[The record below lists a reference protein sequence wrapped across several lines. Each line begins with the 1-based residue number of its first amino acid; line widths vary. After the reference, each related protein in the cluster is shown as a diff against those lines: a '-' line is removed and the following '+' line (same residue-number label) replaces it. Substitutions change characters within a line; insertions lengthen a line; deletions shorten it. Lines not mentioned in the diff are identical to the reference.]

1 MTDFRITED
10 ELKKYTIGGS
20 KEKKYSHGTF
30 KLTEDELKKYTT
42 PTKKAS
48 KPQNK
53 NIVKAEGTAD
63 EAVSAAK
70 GKPKS
75 GSLSAYEEAVRR
87 SFNDASGNYNPQT
100 GINEGY
106 GTVTPGAKPIS
117 ALLNVIYNKA
127 VNPLANKAYNVYEKL
142 DDYAAN
148 EDDISR
154 MKAAADEQAQG
165 QAFNDESLRLN
176 RALNERKEWLSG
188 MTDEQKRTYL
198 ALPERERKDYLDS
211 IEDELNQ
218 KAGIKEAQYILGQ
231 GKETASPEGYAF
243 AAGVQNF
250 KSGLEGA
257 VNLLR
262 GKEGVTAARGDLEYA
277 YGAVA
282 PTLEGVHKT
291 LSDYAYT
298 TGNMVPSMAL
308 GFINPVAGRAAMFAS
323 SAGNSYDQSIREGYT
338 PEKSAAYGIPIG
350 LKEVALSYLLGAIP
364 GISSAENIITRNV
377 GNVGNKILGTVI
389 KNEPLRA
396 AASNLIGRV
405 VAEGAEETAQE
416 WIEPALQNMILGQNN
431 NLNFFT
437 DKDLRNR
444 MAYAGFLGGLS
455 GGTFNIPGS
464 VNVYNGVKAQRAGVD
479 TSNISNTDTTNG
491 LQTEQNTAENS
502 AKVENGAEGNTE
514 TAENIVTNNNETA
527 DSSDIKANETEIVK
541 RDMSNADE
549 QTMQNIKNQYE
560 HSTDL
565 GLVNFIKTVR
575 NTAKNGW
582 MKFKLKNV
590 TDSSAEDIRRL
601 TGVNVRG
608 FETEIGG
615 SAITHIDRR
624 HGVNGK
630 ADSTMADVNDMAR
643 VQFVI
648 DDYDS
653 IRLTGKTNRE
663 YKNADGTPAKTVEL
677 VKRVNGKFYV
687 VEAVPDSAKHTVHIV
702 SMYKSQI
709 KTGERQVP
717 DAAQISTPHS
727 DGQTELGLSPDN
739 SISNNTEN
747 INSLGAETEITEGQ
761 NTESLQPEATD
772 DLTTTEE
779 ETAPPAEEEVQES
792 AERAAMR
799 RRALETVNRNSPDAQ
814 RIYREIMSN
823 YGYGKVIQNMD
834 AAAKKLG
841 TKITYYAED
850 GRAEGYAEDGSIY
863 LNVKNLRSTQ
873 EGVWRL
879 FKHELSHTLQGA
891 TKAYGK
897 LFSSKAGQELFNKFL
912 KDNGYTNITEL
923 ENEIRSRYSKNGKN
937 LTEEELNYELMARF
951 IEGSDIL
958 NSEESIRKLTEA
970 SPNLAQRIIEWFK
983 YMRTRFKGTEYDKQ
997 LAQAERLYLKAVKEA
1012 QRNGAY
1018 SGGQETGK
1026 NHSLRDVRVPESYE
1040 ELTSKPDIEIVDIR
1054 NSYGKSIKNIES
1066 SLKKSGIYNEPVIN
1080 KDTNESIF
1088 FNGKGVAHSIS
1099 NGGVENV
1106 YASEHMPEIIENA
1119 VLAFKQNDRHERST
1133 ADQVYVFFG
1142 AVRGEKGCYPV
1153 KLMIKEYDISKQANL
1168 PENVKSYFEK
1178 NGKSQMYATL
1188 YDNKVVGKVFN
1199 VEDIE
1204 IAGEIPYISQGGSGK
1219 QNGNP
1224 GYEYSPATTISV
1236 AELLKNVNEETRK
1249 YIPAKVDTG
1258 NNGTGRQYS
1267 IASESETGDTET
1279 SLQGEETERKTG
1291 SIKTDGKKNIAFLDG
1306 LKIDR
1311 QPGEKRNEAIKRF
1324 FNNNFK
1330 NKEIEIIENQEKVT
1344 TDQIGKYLYPGEI
1357 RQNYDVKI
1365 NSIPILDDIIKVA
1378 TNKTHSADLLVNG
1391 QKKNHSGLDATNG
1404 WDYYD
1409 TLFAVDDSGVIWGGK
1424 VVVRDA
1430 KNGKSYFYDLD
1441 EIRVVG
1447 YQDVNE
1453 FNPVEYGQTTLTNN
1467 ILPKNEFDN
1476 TKLDGNNRQYSIAEE
1491 TETGDT
1497 LSRKSEDYIRSSTN
1511 RLLNEFMSITGT
1523 SRFADTK
1530 SIKADINSFA
1540 EECVRTG
1547 KIDKDKANKLF
1558 DKVWSDAL
1566 YKNDEMYTQY
1576 KDVAQ
1581 KIKSTALYGEGLG
1594 SLKTKYKQEYRNKIK
1609 LTDDPSARKIDS
1621 FYNELCETNP
1631 ELFDP
1636 NITNIEDQI
1645 PAMAEVVDAVRITYD
1660 GLKDTF
1666 SDYDAESADARDYFM
1681 ESLDQFI
1688 NDVSHYETGK
1698 KEINS
1703 KRTETEKTSRE
1714 VTEKF
1719 LTDKDYREEVYKG
1732 YNDAKKEYEK
1742 ALSKKILTPRE
1753 NEILSLIYKGTLS
1766 IDELSG
1772 MKGINAKAIERIYPK
1787 YETYRNTQQAIADSK
1802 KAARVPYKELAER
1815 AAEGSDGWKDKKRG
1829 ISYSTE
1835 IMERNIEDITKRNG
1849 GRKNDEAKFINDNY
1863 FKPIHH
1869 NEAEATRYKN
1879 SLTERINALNLK
1891 NKKLY
1896 RVPVRDEISG
1906 VPTEQLVSER
1916 ALVQLYGEG
1925 LITEQTLS
1933 KTGADVEK
1941 IKRAKEEMRSIYDE
1955 LFDKANE
1962 ALIRNGYEPIAKRAD
1977 YFPHFTEDRPDTLL
1991 GKAAAAVG
1999 IDITG
2004 DALPTDIAG
2013 ITNTFRPGKK
2023 WVGNFLRREGTKTDY
2038 DVLKGFDRYIGPVS
2052 DVIYHTDDIQRLR
2065 AFETELRYKYSDKGI
2080 QDRIEQ
2086 IRNDET
2092 LTPEDRNNRL
2102 EALYKASKM
2111 SHLPNLVTQ
2120 LRSYTDTLAG
2130 KKHKADRFIED
2141 TAGRGV
2147 YKFLKSAYSKTGANM
2162 VAVNVGSWLTNFV
2175 PVTQALGVVR
2185 CDSMAKAIFDTIKA
2199 QVQSDGF
2206 VEKSDFL
2213 INRRGSE
2220 NVSKT
2225 MGDIAAGYLTKPFE
2239 IIDNLSAEIVTRAIY
2254 YDNMRTS
2261 LNEST
2266 ALEYAND
2273 MAARLM
2279 ADRSKGSV
2287 PTAFNVQN
2295 PLIKT
2300 FTMFQLEANNQYK
2313 YYFKDVPAD
2322 VRTRATGTLATAFF
2336 KMFLAAFLYNK
2347 LYKKIVGRNAAP
2359 DPIDITLSAIGNYKE
2374 AYKGNQSYFKAT
2386 VSTAKDIAEEAPFIG
2401 GLLGGGRVPMSSV
2414 VPDAGKLLEAGIGLA
2429 TGEIDEKKAMATIT
2443 QELMNPALYLL
2454 MPIGGGQ
2461 LKKTAQGLKTVWDG
2475 GEYTYDKDGNKKL
2488 KYPIDKSDPLKTKA
2502 KYVQAAVFG
2511 KSALPEAQY
2520 YYDQGFKA
2528 LTVKQTEQYPKVIAA
2543 GITYQQYMEALMA
2556 ARKAES
2562 DKDENG
2568 KTIPLSSARNKKR
2581 AIDKVA
2587 DEYGLTERQRKILY
2601 EANGVSE
2608 KIL

>member
-792 AERAAMR
+792 DERAAMR

-1267 IASESETGDTET
+1267 IA
-1279 SLQGEETERKTG
+1279 
-1291 SIKTDGKKNIAFLDG
+1291 
-1306 LKIDR
+1306 
-1311 QPGEKRNEAIKRF
+1311 
-1324 FNNNFK
+1324 
-1330 NKEIEIIENQEKVT
+1330 
-1344 TDQIGKYLYPGEI
+1344 
-1357 RQNYDVKI
+1357 
-1365 NSIPILDDIIKVA
+1365 
-1378 TNKTHSADLLVNG
+1378 
-1391 QKKNHSGLDATNG
+1391 
-1404 WDYYD
+1404 
-1409 TLFAVDDSGVIWGGK
+1409 
-1424 VVVRDA
+1424 
-1430 KNGKSYFYDLD
+1430 
-1441 EIRVVG
+1441 
-1447 YQDVNE
+1447 
-1453 FNPVEYGQTTLTNN
+1453 
-1467 ILPKNEFDN
+1467 
-1476 TKLDGNNRQYSIAEE
+1476 EE
-1491 TETGDT
+1491 TET
-1497 LSRKSEDYIRSSTN
+1497 SRYST
-1511 RLLNEFMSITGT
+1511 
-1523 SRFADTK
+1523 
-1530 SIKADINSFA
+1530 
-1540 EECVRTG
+1540 EE
-1547 KIDKDKANKLF
+1547 L
-1558 DKVWSDAL
+1558 
-1566 YKNDEMYTQY
+1566 
-1576 KDVAQ
+1576 
-1581 KIKSTALYGEGLG
+1581 
-1594 SLKTKYKQEYRNKIK
+1594 
-1609 LTDDPSARKIDS
+1609 
-1621 FYNELCETNP
+1621 
-1631 ELFDP
+1631 
-1636 NITNIEDQI
+1636 
-1645 PAMAEVVDAVRITYD
+1645 
-1660 GLKDTF
+1660 LKDTSKALEARKQAE
-1666 SDYDAESADARDYFM
+1666 SDYKA
-1681 ESLDQFI
+1681 
-1688 NDVSHYETGK
+1688 
-1698 KEINS
+1698 
-1703 KRTETEKTSRE
+1703 
-1714 VTEKF
+1714 
-1719 LTDKDYREEVYKG
+1719 
-1732 YNDAKKEYEK
+1732 YEK
-1742 ALSKKILTPRE
+1742 AANKAKLTPKDRVF
-1753 NEILSLIYKGTLS
+1753 LDLLYKGTITEEDIPANS
-1766 IDELSG
+1766 RSKIESVYPTY
-1772 MKGINAKAIERIYPK
+1772 KACRDA
-1787 YETYRNTQQAIADSK
+1787 RQAIADSK

-1815 AAEGSDGWKDKKRG
+1815 AAEGSDGWQDKKRG

-1896 RVPVRDEISG
+1896 RVPVRDERSG

>member
-1 MTDFRITED
+1 MAKFKISED
-10 ELKKYTIGGS
+10 KLKKYAVEPGEVSNVRNPGYSTFKISEEDLKKYTVQPIRQ
-20 KEKKYSHGTF
+20 
-30 KLTEDELKKYTT
+30 
-42 PTKKAS
+42 AS

-53 NIVKAEGTAD
+53 NIRKAEGDAD
-63 EAVSAAK
+63 EAVYATK
-70 GKPKS
+70 GKPKTS

-106 GTVTPGAKPIS
+106 GTVTPGAKPIN
-117 ALLNVIYNKA
+117 ALLDVIYNKA
-127 VNPLANKAYNVYEKL
+127 VNPIANKAYDVYEKA
-142 DDYAAN
+142 DDYAVN
-148 EDDISR
+148 EDDLSR
-154 MKAAADEQAQG
+154 MKAAAEEQAQG
-165 QAFNDESLRLN
+165 QAFNDEGLRLN
-176 RALNERKEWLSG
+176 RALNERKQWLSG

-198 ALPERERKDYLDS
+198 LLPERERKDYLDS

-218 KAGIKEAQYILGQ
+218 KAGIKEAQYVLGK
-231 GKETASPEGYAF
+231 GKETASPAGYAF

-262 GKEGVTAARGDLEYA
+262 GKDGQAVTRGDLEYA

-338 PEKSAAYGIPIG
+338 PEKSAAYGIPSG

-364 GISSAENIITRNV
+364 GISSAENIITRNA

-396 AASNLIGRV
+396 AASNLIGRI

-416 WIEPALQNMILGQNN
+416 WLEPALQNMILGQNN

-437 DKDLRNR
+437 DKELRNR

-479 TSNISNTDTTNG
+479 TSNISNADTTNG

-502 AKVENGAEGNTE
+502 AKVENGAEGRTETAEDNTE
-514 TAENIVTNNNETA
+514 TARSYLFARNTDERAADTAERAERRGVTEEDIWNTLGLKRDSRGNWIREIDDSGAEFDAKGLTKGRLSDVFKHDEFYREYPEAAKIRFEFADLKGKNAIYNSKKNRITLDNKYKNGNNAEASAKIIHELQHYLQNTEGRSVGGTRDVVYNYLMNRAYEEYSNTREFKRLQSYDQRVEYLENKIKEAYGSNDLERILFNEYRAIEGEEEARAAANRQAMDKYERADNYPEYGDRGIDWTAKEKAEEMNTSGDYAGRLNPDIAKRIKSGILKNKEKGVRAYDEGDVYEGTEEPNSRFDDDRGRPDEARRETDDLSGYRELNNIQTTEETSGGRTETLQNEHTTEVTAQDTGYHDGRYSRETINNNEEQVGN
-527 DSSDIKANETEIVK
+527 DLFFNEE
-541 RDMSNADE
+541 
-549 QTMQNIKNQYE
+549 
-560 HSTDL
+560 
-565 GLVNFIKTVR
+565 
-575 NTAKNGW
+575 
-582 MKFKLKNV
+582 
-590 TDSSAEDIRRL
+590 
-601 TGVNVRG
+601 
-608 FETEIGG
+608 
-615 SAITHIDRR
+615 
-624 HGVNGK
+624 
-630 ADSTMADVNDMAR
+630 
-643 VQFVI
+643 
-648 DDYDS
+648 
-653 IRLTGKTNRE
+653 
-663 YKNADGTPAKTVEL
+663 
-677 VKRVNGKFYV
+677 
-687 VEAVPDSAKHTVHIV
+687 
-702 SMYKSQI
+702 
-709 KTGERQVP
+709 
-717 DAAQISTPHS
+717 
-727 DGQTELGLSPDN
+727 
-739 SISNNTEN
+739 NTET
-747 INSLGAETEITEGQ
+747 SRQSTE
-761 NTESLQPEATD
+761 P
-772 DLTTTEE
+772 
-779 ETAPPAEEEVQES
+779 EVQES

-834 AAAKKLG
+834 AVAKKLG

-983 YMRTRFKGTEYDKQ
+983 YMRTMFKGTEYDKQ

-1018 SGGQETGK
+1018 RNTA
-1026 NHSLRDVRVPESYE
+1026 NDINLESDN
-1040 ELTSKPDIEIVDIR
+1040 T
-1054 NSYGKSIKNIES
+1054 ES
-1066 SLKKSGIYNEPVIN
+1066 SINNRQYSIN
-1080 KDTNESIF
+1080 KNFESEYDNWDKTNGRIRFNVGSTSEALRSIGVNDRNIVWDSSKILKTKKDHPNITDDVIKQIPQILENPIIIMQSKGFDTRVTMYGE
-1088 FNGKGVAHSIS
+1088 
-1099 NGGVENV
+1099 V
-1106 YASEHMPEIIENA
+1106 YDVNNRPVLA
-1119 VLAFKQNDRHERST
+1119 VLELRPTNNKGLELDQIKVAST
-1133 ADQVYVFFG
+1133 
-1142 AVRGEKGCYPV
+1142 
-1153 KLMIKEYDISKQANL
+1153 
-1168 PENVKSYFEK
+1168 
-1178 NGKSQMYATL
+1178 YAKTAT
-1188 YDNKVVGKVFN
+1188 YT
-1199 VEDIE
+1199 
-1204 IAGEIPYISQGGSGK
+1204 
-1219 QNGNP
+1219 QNGNMETTARQNAQNLIDGSDILYVDPNKKRTDTWFSQNRLSLPLAITKYGSIKKIHHKSP
-1224 GYEYSPATTISV
+1224 G
-1236 AELLKNVNEETRK
+1236 VNSNNMQVSEK
-1249 YIPAKVDTG
+1249 YDRNKTSLGKAMQKAGITPEMFEDG
-1258 NNGTGRQYS
+1258 GGTGRQYS
-1267 IASESETGDTET
+1267 IAEDTET
-1279 SLQGEETERKTG
+1279 SRYSTEE
-1291 SIKTDGKKNIAFLDG
+1291 L
-1306 LKIDR
+1306 
-1311 QPGEKRNEAIKRF
+1311 
-1324 FNNNFK
+1324 
-1330 NKEIEIIENQEKVT
+1330 
-1344 TDQIGKYLYPGEI
+1344 
-1357 RQNYDVKI
+1357 
-1365 NSIPILDDIIKVA
+1365 
-1378 TNKTHSADLLVNG
+1378 
-1391 QKKNHSGLDATNG
+1391 
-1404 WDYYD
+1404 
-1409 TLFAVDDSGVIWGGK
+1409 
-1424 VVVRDA
+1424 
-1430 KNGKSYFYDLD
+1430 
-1441 EIRVVG
+1441 
-1447 YQDVNE
+1447 
-1453 FNPVEYGQTTLTNN
+1453 
-1467 ILPKNEFDN
+1467 
-1476 TKLDGNNRQYSIAEE
+1476 
-1491 TETGDT
+1491 
-1497 LSRKSEDYIRSSTN
+1497 
-1511 RLLNEFMSITGT
+1511 
-1523 SRFADTK
+1523 
-1530 SIKADINSFA
+1530 
-1540 EECVRTG
+1540 
-1547 KIDKDKANKLF
+1547 
-1558 DKVWSDAL
+1558 
-1566 YKNDEMYTQY
+1566 
-1576 KDVAQ
+1576 
-1581 KIKSTALYGEGLG
+1581 
-1594 SLKTKYKQEYRNKIK
+1594 
-1609 LTDDPSARKIDS
+1609 
-1621 FYNELCETNP
+1621 
-1631 ELFDP
+1631 
-1636 NITNIEDQI
+1636 
-1645 PAMAEVVDAVRITYD
+1645 
-1660 GLKDTF
+1660 LKDTGKALEARKQAE
-1666 SDYDAESADARDYFM
+1666 SDYKA
-1681 ESLDQFI
+1681 
-1688 NDVSHYETGK
+1688 
-1698 KEINS
+1698 
-1703 KRTETEKTSRE
+1703 
-1714 VTEKF
+1714 
-1719 LTDKDYREEVYKG
+1719 
-1732 YNDAKKEYEK
+1732 YEK
-1742 ALSKKILTPRE
+1742 AADKAKLTPKDRVF
-1753 NEILSLIYKGTLS
+1753 LDLLYKGTITEEDIPANS
-1766 IDELSG
+1766 ISKIESVYPVY
-1772 MKGINAKAIERIYPK
+1772 KACRDA
-1787 YETYRNTQQAIADSK
+1787 RQAIADSK
-1802 KAARVPYKELAER
+1802 KAAKVPYKELAER
-1815 AAEGSDGWKDKKRG
+1815 AAEGSDGWKDKKAG
-1829 ISYSTE
+1829 IFYSTE

-1879 SLTERINALNLK
+1879 SLTERINGLDLK

-1896 RVPVRDEISG
+1896 RVAVRDERSG

-1925 LITEQTLS
+1925 LITEQTLT
-1933 KTGADVEK
+1933 KTGADAEK

-2038 DVLKGFDRYIGPVS
+2038 DVLKGFDRYLGPVS

-2102 EALYKASKM
+2102 EALYNASKM
-2111 SHLPNLVTQ
+2111 SHLPNLVTE

-2130 KKHKADRFIED
+2130 KKHKADRMIED
-2141 TAGRGV
+2141 AAGRGV
-2147 YKFLKSAYSKTGANM
+2147 YKFLKSVYSKTGANM
-2162 VAVNVGSWLTNFV
+2162 VAVNVGSWLTNLI
-2175 PVTQALGVVR
+2175 PVTQALGVVKS
-2185 CDSMAKAIFDTIKA
+2185 DSMAKAIFDTIKA

-2206 VEKSDFL
+2206 AEKSDFL

-2225 MGDIAAGYLTKPFE
+2225 KGDIAAGYLTKPFE

-2287 PTAFNVQN
+2287 PTLFNVQN
-2295 PLIKT
+2295 PLVKT
-2300 FTMFQLEANNQYK
+2300 FTMFQLEVNNQYK

-2322 VRTRATGTLATAFF
+2322 VRTRATGALATAFF

-2347 LYKKIVGRNAAP
+2347 LYKKIVGRNAAT
-2359 DPIDITLSAIGNYKE
+2359 DPIDIALSAAGNYYE

-2386 VSTAKDIAEEAPFIG
+2386 VSTAKDIAEEVPFIG
-2401 GLLGGGRVPMSSV
+2401 GVLGGGRVPMSSV
-2414 VPDAGKLLEAGIGLA
+2414 MPDAGKLAEAGIGLL
-2429 TGEIDEKKAMATIT
+2429 TGEMDEKKAMTTIT

-2461 LKKTAQGLKTVWDG
+2461 AKKFIQGVKTVWDG
-2475 GEYTYDKDGNKKL
+2475 GEYIYDKEGNKKL

-2520 YYDQGFKA
+2520 YYDKGFKA

-2543 GITYQQYMEALMA
+2543 GITYQQYMEALTA

-2562 DKDENG
+2562 DKDKDGE
-2568 KTIPLSSARNKKR
+2568 TIPLSLARNKKR

-2608 KIL
+2608 KVY

>member
-1 MTDFRITED
+1 MAKFKISED
-10 ELKKYTIGGS
+10 KLKKYAVEPGEVSNVRNPGYATFKISEEDLKKYTVQPIRQ
-20 KEKKYSHGTF
+20 
-30 KLTEDELKKYTT
+30 
-42 PTKKAS
+42 AS

-53 NIVKAEGTAD
+53 NIRKAAGDAD
-63 EAVSAAK
+63 EEVSTAK
-70 GKPKS
+70 AKPKTS
-75 GSLSAYEEAVRR
+75 GSLSAYDEAVRR

-106 GTVTPGAKPIS
+106 GTVTPGAKPIN
-117 ALLNVIYNKA
+117 ALLDVIYNKA
-127 VNPLANKAYNVYEKL
+127 VNPIANKAYDVYEKA
-142 DDYAAN
+142 DDYAVN
-148 EDDISR
+148 EDYLSR
-154 MKAAADEQAQG
+154 MKAAAEEQAQG

-176 RALNERKEWLSG
+176 RALNERKQWLSG

-198 ALPERERKDYLDS
+198 LLPEKERKDYLDS

-218 KAGIKEAQYILGQ
+218 KAGIKEAQYVLGK
-231 GKETASPEGYAF
+231 GKETASPAGYAF

-262 GKEGVTAARGDLEYA
+262 GKEGETAARGDLEYA

-282 PTLEGVHKT
+282 PTLEGGHKV
-291 LSDYAYT
+291 LSDLAYT
-298 TGNMVPSMAL
+298 TGNMAPSMAL
-308 GFINPVAGRAAMFAS
+308 GLVSGGLGTAAMGIS
-323 SAGNSYDQSIREGYT
+323 SAGNSYDEAIREGYK
-338 PEKSAAYGIPIG
+338 PEESAAYGIASGI
-350 LKEVALSYLLGAIP
+350 KEAALQRVAGALPGVSNAQSVLSKALGKYGDKA
-364 GISSAENIITRNV
+364 A
-377 GNVGNKILGTVI
+377 KALI
-389 KNEPLRA
+389 KNEALRTSLERIVGSA
-396 AASNLIGRV
+396 LS
-405 VAEGAEETAQE
+405 EGSEEYVQE
-416 WIEPALQNMILGQNN
+416 IL
-431 NLNFFT
+431 
-437 DKDLRNR
+437 DPILRNIFLKEDNEVKLFTPEA
-444 MAYAGFLGGLS
+444 AYAGFLGGIS
-455 GGTFNIPGS
+455 GGMFELPG
-464 VNVYNGVKAQRAGVD
+464 AIRAGVD
-479 TSNISNTDTTNG
+479 TNNISNTDIANG
-491 LQTEQNTAENS
+491 LQTEQNAAENS

-514 TAENIVTNNNETA
+514 TVKSYLFARNTDEGAADTAERAERRGVTEEDIWNSLGLKRDSRGNWIREINDSGAEFDAKGLTKGKLSDVFKHDEFYREYPDAAKIRFAFADLKGKNARYDSRNKRIILDNKYKNGNNAEASAKIIHELQHYLQSTEGRSVGGTRDVVYNYLMNRAYEEYSNTREFKRLQSYDQRVEYLENKIKEAYGSNDLERILFNEYRAIEGEEEARAAANRQTMDKYERADNYPEYGDRGIDWTAKERDREINTSRYYAKILNPDIAKRLRDGIIKEKGGRAYDEGDVYESTGRSTERTDSRLGLPDVERAETDSDVFGRRELNNIQTAGETSGGRTQTLQNEHTTEVPAQDTGNQGGGYSKENINNNE
-527 DSSDIKANETEIVK
+527 
-541 RDMSNADE
+541 E
-549 QTMQNIKNQYE
+549 QVGN
-560 HSTDL
+560 DL
-565 GLVNFIKTVR
+565 FF
-575 NTAKNGW
+575 NG
-582 MKFKLKNV
+582 
-590 TDSSAEDIRRL
+590 E
-601 TGVNVRG
+601 
-608 FETEIGG
+608 
-615 SAITHIDRR
+615 
-624 HGVNGK
+624 
-630 ADSTMADVNDMAR
+630 
-643 VQFVI
+643 
-648 DDYDS
+648 
-653 IRLTGKTNRE
+653 
-663 YKNADGTPAKTVEL
+663 
-677 VKRVNGKFYV
+677 
-687 VEAVPDSAKHTVHIV
+687 
-702 SMYKSQI
+702 
-709 KTGERQVP
+709 
-717 DAAQISTPHS
+717 
-727 DGQTELGLSPDN
+727 
-739 SISNNTEN
+739 
-747 INSLGAETEITEGQ
+747 
-761 NTESLQPEATD
+761 NTESLQPE
-772 DLTTTEE
+772 
-779 ETAPPAEEEVQES
+779 VRES

-799 RRALETVNRNSPDAQ
+799 RRALETVNKNSPDAQ

-823 YGYGKVIQNMD
+823 YGYGKAIRNMD
-834 AAAKKLG
+834 AAAEKLG

-912 KDNGYTNITEL
+912 KDNGYANITEL
-923 ENEIRSRYSKNGKN
+923 ENEIRSRYGKNGKS

-951 IEGSDIL
+951 IEDSDIL
-958 NSEESIRKLTEA
+958 TSEESIRKLTEA
-970 SPNLAQRIIEWFK
+970 SPNLAERIIEWFK
-983 YMRTRFKGTEYDKQ
+983 YMRTMFKGTEYDKQ

-1040 ELTSKPDIEIVDIR
+1040 ELTSKPDID
-1054 NSYGKSIKNIES
+1054 
-1066 SLKKSGIYNEPVIN
+1066 
-1080 KDTNESIF
+1080 
-1088 FNGKGVAHSIS
+1088 
-1099 NGGVENV
+1099 
-1106 YASEHMPEIIENA
+1106 
-1119 VLAFKQNDRHERST
+1119 
-1133 ADQVYVFFG
+1133 
-1142 AVRGEKGCYPV
+1142 
-1153 KLMIKEYDISKQANL
+1153 
-1168 PENVKSYFEK
+1168 
-1178 NGKSQMYATL
+1178 
-1188 YDNKVVGKVFN
+1188 
-1199 VEDIE
+1199 
-1204 IAGEIPYISQGGSGK
+1204 
-1219 QNGNP
+1219 
-1224 GYEYSPATTISV
+1224 
-1236 AELLKNVNEETRK
+1236 
-1249 YIPAKVDTG
+1249 
-1258 NNGTGRQYS
+1258 
-1267 IASESETGDTET
+1267 
-1279 SLQGEETERKTG
+1279 
-1291 SIKTDGKKNIAFLDG
+1291 IAFLDG

-1453 FNPVEYGQTTLTNN
+1453 FNPVEYGQTTLNNN

-1476 TKLDGNNRQYSIAEE
+1476 TKLDGNNRQYSISSE
-1491 TETGDT
+1491 TEAGDT
-1497 LSRKSEDYIRSSTN
+1497 E
-1511 RLLNEFMSITGT
+1511 T
-1523 SRFADTK
+1523 SRYST
-1530 SIKADINSFA
+1530 
-1540 EECVRTG
+1540 EE
-1547 KIDKDKANKLF
+1547 L
-1558 DKVWSDAL
+1558 
-1566 YKNDEMYTQY
+1566 
-1576 KDVAQ
+1576 
-1581 KIKSTALYGEGLG
+1581 
-1594 SLKTKYKQEYRNKIK
+1594 
-1609 LTDDPSARKIDS
+1609 
-1621 FYNELCETNP
+1621 
-1631 ELFDP
+1631 
-1636 NITNIEDQI
+1636 
-1645 PAMAEVVDAVRITYD
+1645 
-1660 GLKDTF
+1660 LKDTSKALEARKQAE
-1666 SDYDAESADARDYFM
+1666 SDYRA
-1681 ESLDQFI
+1681 
-1688 NDVSHYETGK
+1688 
-1698 KEINS
+1698 
-1703 KRTETEKTSRE
+1703 
-1714 VTEKF
+1714 
-1719 LTDKDYREEVYKG
+1719 
-1732 YNDAKKEYEK
+1732 YEK
-1742 ALSKKILTPRE
+1742 AANKAKLTPKDRVF
-1753 NEILSLIYKGTLS
+1753 LDLLYKGTITEEDIPANS
-1766 IDELSG
+1766 ISKIESVYPVY
-1772 MKGINAKAIERIYPK
+1772 KACRDA
-1787 YETYRNTQQAIADSK
+1787 RQAIADSK
-1802 KAARVPYKELAER
+1802 KAAKVPYKELAER
-1815 AAEGSDGWKDKKRG
+1815 AAEGSDGWKDKKAG
-1829 ISYSTE
+1829 IFYSTE

-1879 SLTERINALNLK
+1879 SLTERINGLDLK

-1896 RVPVRDEISG
+1896 RVAVRDERSG

-1925 LITEQTLS
+1925 LITEQTLN
-1933 KTGADVEK
+1933 KTGADAEK

-2013 ITNTFRPGKK
+2013 ITNAFRPGKK

-2038 DVLKGFDRYIGPVS
+2038 DVLKGFDRYLGPVS

-2102 EALYKASKM
+2102 EALYNASKM
-2111 SHLPNLVTQ
+2111 SHLPNLVTE

-2130 KKHKADRFIED
+2130 KKHKADRMIED
-2141 TAGRGV
+2141 AAGRGV
-2147 YKFLKSAYSKTGANM
+2147 YKFLKSVYSKTGANM
-2162 VAVNVGSWLTNFV
+2162 VAVNVGSWLTNLI
-2175 PVTQALGVVR
+2175 PVTQALGVVKS
-2185 CDSMAKAIFDTIKA
+2185 DSMAKAIFDTIKA

-2206 VEKSDFL
+2206 AEKSDFL

-2225 MGDIAAGYLTKPFE
+2225 KGDIAAGYLTKPFE

-2279 ADRSKGSV
+2279 ADRSKGSM
-2287 PTAFNVQN
+2287 PTLFNVQN
-2295 PLIKT
+2295 PLVKT
-2300 FTMFQLEANNQYK
+2300 FTMFQLEVNNQYK

-2322 VRTRATGTLATAFF
+2322 VRTRATGALATAFF

-2347 LYKKIVGRNAAP
+2347 LYKKIVGRNAAT
-2359 DPIDITLSAIGNYKE
+2359 DPIDIALSAAGNYYE

-2386 VSTAKDIAEEAPFIG
+2386 VSTAKDIAEEVPFIG
-2401 GLLGGGRVPMSSV
+2401 GVLGGGRVPMSSV
-2414 VPDAGKLLEAGIGLA
+2414 MPDAGQLAEAGIGLL
-2429 TGEIDEKKAMATIT
+2429 TGEMDEKKAMTTIT

-2461 LKKTAQGLKTVWDG
+2461 AKKFIQGVKTVWDG
-2475 GEYTYDKDGNKKL
+2475 GEYIYDKEGNKKL

-2520 YYDQGFKA
+2520 YYDKGFKA

-2543 GITYQQYMEALMA
+2543 GITYQQYMEALTA

-2562 DKDENG
+2562 DKYKDGE
-2568 KTIPLSSARNKKR
+2568 TIPLSLARNKKR

-2608 KIL
+2608 KVY

>member
-1 MTDFRITED
+1 MAKFKISED
-10 ELKKYTIGGS
+10 KLKKYTVEPGEVSNVRNPG
-20 KEKKYSHGTF
+20 YSTF
-30 KLTEDELKKYTT
+30 KISEEDLKKYTVQ
-42 PTKKAS
+42 PIKQAS

-53 NIVKAEGTAD
+53 NIVKAAGDAD

-117 ALLNVIYNKA
+117 ALLNVIYNKT

-231 GKETASPEGYAF
+231 GKETASPAGYAF

-277 YGAVA
+277 YGGIA
-282 PTLEGVHKT
+282 PTLEGGHKV
-291 LSDYAYT
+291 LSDLAYT
-298 TGNMVPSMAL
+298 TGNMAPSMAL
-308 GFINPVAGRAAMFAS
+308 GFISGGLGTAAMGVS
-323 SAGNSYDQSIREGYT
+323 SAGNSYDQAIREGYK
-338 PEKSAAYGIPIG
+338 PEESAAYGIASGI
-350 LKEVALSYLLGAIP
+350 KEAALQRVAGALPGVSNAQSVLSKALGKYGDKA
-364 GISSAENIITRNV
+364 A
-377 GNVGNKILGTVI
+377 KALI
-389 KNEPLRA
+389 KNEALRTSLERIVGNA
-396 AASNLIGRV
+396 LS
-405 VAEGAEETAQE
+405 EGSEEYVQE
-416 WIEPALQNMILGQNN
+416 IL
-431 NLNFFT
+431 
-437 DKDLRNR
+437 DPILRNIFLKEDNEVKLFTPEA
-444 MAYAGFLGGLS
+444 AYAGLLGSMS
-455 GGTFNIPGS
+455 GGMFELPG
-464 VNVYNGVKAQRAGVD
+464 AIRAGVD

-502 AKVENGAEGNTE
+502 AKVENGAEGRTAAETDVFKDTAPDVIYNPTTEELNAKPAAKVTEIEIKSPARRLNPADYNSLYQAIRAKVKAMPWFNKPILNNDTDFAEKYGQLRARVADSTLRKGRSYRSQYGVEQLEIMEHLGELFENGKVINMKLNEETNNDVGRIITLLSPFRMSDGRTGIVKLNVKEVRNSNQVNKVHENKIVEITDYNIEGIEKETPHMQRPLSDDGTKIATNQSAEMSLEKRRTQEPQRDGGATDLNRSEEAFPDMSVSEMLEIFNRSGSETDKRYLPRGYNTE
-514 TAENIVTNNNETA
+514 TEVTE
-527 DSSDIKANETEIVK
+527 
-541 RDMSNADE
+541 
-549 QTMQNIKNQYE
+549 
-560 HSTDL
+560 
-565 GLVNFIKTVR
+565 
-575 NTAKNGW
+575 
-582 MKFKLKNV
+582 
-590 TDSSAEDIRRL
+590 
-601 TGVNVRG
+601 
-608 FETEIGG
+608 
-615 SAITHIDRR
+615 
-624 HGVNGK
+624 
-630 ADSTMADVNDMAR
+630 
-643 VQFVI
+643 
-648 DDYDS
+648 
-653 IRLTGKTNRE
+653 
-663 YKNADGTPAKTVEL
+663 
-677 VKRVNGKFYV
+677 
-687 VEAVPDSAKHTVHIV
+687 
-702 SMYKSQI
+702 
-709 KTGERQVP
+709 
-717 DAAQISTPHS
+717 
-727 DGQTELGLSPDN
+727 GQ
-739 SISNNTEN
+739 NTE
-747 INSLGAETEITEGQ
+747 SLQPELRDSLETTDNLETTEEEAALPEQ

-951 IEGSDIL
+951 IEDSDIL

-983 YMRTRFKGTEYDKQ
+983 YMRIRFKGTEYDKQ

-1018 SGGQETGK
+1018 SGGQETGRSYLFARNTDEGYSDIAERAERRGMSEEDIWNVLGLKRDSRGNWIREIDDSGAEFDAKGLTEGKLSDVFKHDELYREYPEAENIRFEFADLKGK
-1026 NHSLRDVRVPESYE
+1026 NASYSPKKNKITLDNKYKNGNNTE
-1040 ELTSKPDIEIVDIR
+1040 ATSKIIHELQHYLQSTEERSVGGSRDAAYNYLMNRAYERYSNTEEFKRLKNYKQRVKYLENKIKEAYGSNDLERILFNEYRAIEGEEEARAAANRQDMNIYERANDYPQYGR
-1054 NSYGKSIKNIES
+1054 N
-1066 SLKKSGIYNEPVIN
+1066 GIDWTSEEFDN
-1080 KDTNESIF
+1080 
-1088 FNGKGVAHSIS
+1088 
-1099 NGGVENV
+1099 ENV
-1106 YASEHMPEIIENA
+1106 LRKRYSSTLGPKFAKTPLGGILNKKGGRMYDFEGIREDAASNTGRERNLQGGPFTQDQTVEGSNSGYVHYT
-1119 VLAFKQNDRHERST
+1119 DRNNS
-1133 ADQVYVFFG
+1133 VG
-1142 AVRGEKGCYPV
+1142 
-1153 KLMIKEYDISKQANL
+1153 
-1168 PENVKSYFEK
+1168 EK
-1178 NGKSQMYATL
+1178 NGKTPGIGGETVQ
-1188 YDNKVVGKVFN
+1188 N
-1199 VEDIE
+1199 
-1204 IAGEIPYISQGGSGK
+1204 GEIS
-1219 QNGNP
+1219 
-1224 GYEYSPATTISV
+1224 
-1236 AELLKNVNEETRK
+1236 KNSTQ
-1249 YIPAKVDTG
+1249 VD
-1258 NNGTGRQYS
+1258 
-1267 IASESETGDTET
+1267 
-1279 SLQGEETERKTG
+1279 
-1291 SIKTDGKKNIAFLDG
+1291 
-1306 LKIDR
+1306 
-1311 QPGEKRNEAIKRF
+1311 
-1324 FNNNFK
+1324 
-1330 NKEIEIIENQEKVT
+1330 
-1344 TDQIGKYLYPGEI
+1344 
-1357 RQNYDVKI
+1357 
-1365 NSIPILDDIIKVA
+1365 
-1378 TNKTHSADLLVNG
+1378 
-1391 QKKNHSGLDATNG
+1391 
-1404 WDYYD
+1404 
-1409 TLFAVDDSGVIWGGK
+1409 GGK
-1424 VVVRDA
+1424 LRLA
-1430 KNGKSYFYDLD
+1430 EGRK
-1441 EIRVVG
+1441 
-1447 YQDVNE
+1447 
-1453 FNPVEYGQTTLTNN
+1453 VES
-1467 ILPKNEFDN
+1467 
-1476 TKLDGNNRQYSIAEE
+1476 NRQYSIAEE
-1491 TETGDT
+1491 TEA
-1497 LSRKSEDYIRSSTN
+1497 SRYST
-1511 RLLNEFMSITGT
+1511 
-1523 SRFADTK
+1523 
-1530 SIKADINSFA
+1530 
-1540 EECVRTG
+1540 EE
-1547 KIDKDKANKLF
+1547 L
-1558 DKVWSDAL
+1558 
-1566 YKNDEMYTQY
+1566 
-1576 KDVAQ
+1576 
-1581 KIKSTALYGEGLG
+1581 
-1594 SLKTKYKQEYRNKIK
+1594 
-1609 LTDDPSARKIDS
+1609 
-1621 FYNELCETNP
+1621 
-1631 ELFDP
+1631 
-1636 NITNIEDQI
+1636 
-1645 PAMAEVVDAVRITYD
+1645 
-1660 GLKDTF
+1660 LKDTSKALEARKQAE
-1666 SDYDAESADARDYFM
+1666 SDYKA
-1681 ESLDQFI
+1681 
-1688 NDVSHYETGK
+1688 
-1698 KEINS
+1698 
-1703 KRTETEKTSRE
+1703 
-1714 VTEKF
+1714 
-1719 LTDKDYREEVYKG
+1719 
-1732 YNDAKKEYEK
+1732 YEK
-1742 ALSKKILTPRE
+1742 AANKAKLTPKDRVF
-1753 NEILSLIYKGTLS
+1753 LDLLYKGTITEEDIPANS
-1766 IDELSG
+1766 RSKIESVYPTY
-1772 MKGINAKAIERIYPK
+1772 KACRDA
-1787 YETYRNTQQAIADSK
+1787 RQAIADSK

-1815 AAEGSDGWKDKKRG
+1815 AAEGSDGWQDKKRG

-2185 CDSMAKAIFDTIKA
+2185 SDSMAKAIFDTIKA

-2279 ADRSKGSV
+2279 ADRSKGAM
-2287 PTAFNVQN
+2287 PTAFNIQN
-2295 PLIKT
+2295 PLVKT
-2300 FTMFQLEANNQYK
+2300 LTMFQLEANNQYK

-2359 DPIDITLSAIGNYKE
+2359 DPIDIALTAAGNYKE

-2429 TGEIDEKKAMATIT
+2429 TGEMDEKKAMATIT